1 MNDLM
6 LGDTGLTDDGLCFGC
21 GPHNPVGLQLAFA
34 WEGDVCVTRWTPS
47 PKHQGW
53 AGRVHGGL
61 LALVLD
67 EVLSRAA
74 LERHGLYWVTASLT
88 TRLKRP
94 APVGH
99 PLRAQAHIVAVRPRL
114 IVCEGDIQTDA
125 GLVVAT
131 GQAKLM
137 RAGIGLSGTDP

>member
-1 MNDLM
+1 MNHLT
-6 LGDTGLTDDGLCFGC
+6 LGETSLTDDGLCFGC
-21 GPHNPVGLQLAFA
+21 GPRNPVGLKLTFA
-34 WEGDVCVTRWTPS
+34 WDGDACVTRWTPQ
-47 PKHQGW
+47 PEHQGW

-74 LERHGLYWVTASLT
+74 LERHGLHWVTASLT

-94 APVGH
+94 APVGES
-99 PLRAQAHIVAVRPRL
+99 LRAQAQLVAVRPRL
-114 IVCEGDIQTDA
+114 IVCEGDIRTEAD
-125 GLVVAT
+125 GVVIAT

-137 RAGIGLSGTDP
+137 RAT

>member
-1 MNDLM
+1 VTDPRPNDPR
-6 LGDTGLTDDGLCFGC
+6 LTDDGLCFGC
-21 GPHNPVGLQLAFA
+21 GPHNGAGLKLSFA
-34 WEGDVCVTRWTPS
+34 WDGDACVTLWTPR
-47 PKHQGW
+47 PEHQGW
-53 AGRVHGGL
+53 ADRVHGGL

-74 LERHGLYWVTASLT
+74 LERHGLHWVTAELT

-99 PLRAQAHIVAVRPRL
+99 PLRAQARITAVRPRL
-114 IVCEGDIQTDA
+114 IVCEGDIQTKA
-125 GLVVAT
+125 GLVIAT

-137 RAGIGLSGTDP
+137 RA